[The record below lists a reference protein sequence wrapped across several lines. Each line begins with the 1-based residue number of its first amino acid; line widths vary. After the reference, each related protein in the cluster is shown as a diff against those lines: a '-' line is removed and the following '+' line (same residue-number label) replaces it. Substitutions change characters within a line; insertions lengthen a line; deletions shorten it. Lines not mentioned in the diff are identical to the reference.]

1 MVNVVEIGPAV
12 IEEEKI
18 VEVNAT
24 TEEVQ
29 VGIISA
35 AVEERLEPSKEDPAV
50 VKPAVSPT
58 PGVETEISV
67 ETKLAKE
74 EIPATELV
82 AHPIVEV
89 EEAHVL
95 EAIAP
100 VVEQDKVVESELT
113 QDEVTI
119 NEPIAQL
126 PALEIEVSPAVEESI
141 VLEQPASEETNTED
155 VGTNAV
161 TERISTIEEVVIPVL
176 TTREPIE
183 TEVAEPLPVVQPI
196 IEPSV
201 PVIDTIPATEP
212 EALEQAKLDKI
223 SVDNEDTQVDTE
235 AVPSVEEVIEP
246 VFVPVDSA
254 SEDIVIVE
262 QEETKESAPPAS
274 ETLLPSGVEEE
285 AIPESEHLEDV
296 FAVSLADED
305 SKERDASVI
314 SANMEVD
321 IEEKK
326 EEGISVEGFSMVPE
340 PITSNEE
347 WEEVIAIPESEPAAQ
362 VVQQQV
368 EEVPVV
374 PVIETIAL
382 DEDEGFLVPEAEPAV
397 QVAEE
402 KAEENVEVVETE
414 IVMGPLTD
422 DHVEAKKEDE
432 DEQMKVEGAEEEV
445 VKEAEPEHVDEMA
458 EETAKEI
465 EGNAE
470 DVEKA
475 KEVEV
480 ENVVERKEG
489 IATEVEE
496 AKEVEA
502 EIVHEMAKETTMEVE
517 DKSVEVEKEDTED
530 EANKVEETAGEVEQ
544 PEDCRHSRG

>member
-1 MVNVVEIGPAV
+1 M
-12 IEEEKI
+12 
-18 VEVNAT
+18 
-24 TEEVQ
+24 
-29 VGIISA
+29 
-35 AVEERLEPSKEDPAV
+35 
-50 VKPAVSPT
+50 
-58 PGVETEISV
+58 
-67 ETKLAKE
+67 
-74 EIPATELV
+74 
-82 AHPIVEV
+82 
-89 EEAHVL
+89 
-95 EAIAP
+95 
-100 VVEQDKVVESELT
+100 
-113 QDEVTI
+113 
-119 NEPIAQL
+119 
-126 PALEIEVSPAVEESI
+126 
-141 VLEQPASEETNTED
+141 
-155 VGTNAV
+155 
-161 TERISTIEEVVIPVL
+161 
-176 TTREPIE
+176 
-183 TEVAEPLPVVQPI
+183 
-196 IEPSV
+196 
-201 PVIDTIPATEP
+201 
-212 EALEQAKLDKI
+212 
-223 SVDNEDTQVDTE
+223 QVDTE
-235 AVPSVEEVIEP
+235 AVPSVEEVAEP

-262 QEETKESAPPAS
+262 QEETKESAPPAF

-296 FAVSLADED
+296 SAVSLADED
-305 SKERDASVI
+305 SKERDTSVI

-321 IEEKK
+321 IEEEK
-326 EEGISVEGFSMVPE
+326 EEGISVEGFSVVPK

-347 WEEVIAIPESEPAAQ
+347 WEEVIAVPESEPAAQ

-382 DEDEGFLVPEAEPAV
+382 DKDEGFLVPEAEPAV

-402 KAEENVEVVETE
+402 KAEGNVEVVETE

-445 VKEAEPEHVDEMA
+445 EGVMKEAEPEHVDEMA

-480 ENVVERKEG
+480 ENVVERKEE
-489 IATEVEE
+489 IATEIEE

-502 EIVHEMAKETTMEVE
+502 EIVDEVAKETTMEVE
-517 DKSVEVEKEDTED
+517 DKSVEVEKEVSGGLCKSTFHGLERSLTCVCL
-530 EANKVEETAGEVEQ
+530 VEKSSQLPPLASS
-544 PEDCRHSRG
+544 PALLLLARL